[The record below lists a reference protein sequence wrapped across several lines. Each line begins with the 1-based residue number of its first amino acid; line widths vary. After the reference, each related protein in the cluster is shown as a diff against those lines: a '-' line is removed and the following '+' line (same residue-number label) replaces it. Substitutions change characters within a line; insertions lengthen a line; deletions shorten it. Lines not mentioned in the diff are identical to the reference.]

1 MRDAVGQVIAS
12 YDSLNSAVILV
23 SQFRFRHSYS
33 NSLQKSQQYNTQVQ
47 ESMEEVAA
55 YQQRISNGQAQLES
69 AQDQNLQRQRE
80 ALAFTN
86 QLEDRIANTV
96 GEVSQLLH
104 AVEPAV
110 RTVNAVF
117 KGRFSLRVYA
127 ACAGMGIVVLLL
139 VCGLTR
145 YAAMLVSASGKH
157 VLAEDFYG
165 C

>member
-1 MRDAVGQVIAS
+1 MD
-12 YDSLNSAVILV
+12 
-23 SQFRFRHSYS
+23 H
-33 NSLQKSQQYNTQVQ
+33 
-47 ESMEEVAA
+47 VAE
-55 YQQRISNGQAQLES
+55 YQQRISNGQAQLAS

-80 ALAFTN
+80 ALAFTK

-117 KGRFSLRVYA
+117 RGHFSLRVYA
-127 ACAGMGIVVLLL
+127 ACAGMGIVLLLL
-139 VCGLTR
+139 VCGFTR
-145 YAAMLVSASGKH
+145 YALMLVSASGKH
-157 VLAEDFYG
+157 VHAAVIYN